1 MISSSTLKVLVFTLL
16 LSSTKQDSS
25 DNEIDDKVSAFA
37 DVAQSLLQDQN
48 IGSLVNNFMQS
59 DGGRQIGSAVMGAIS
74 NGQVMEGL
82 GSILS
87 QAGGGNKAGFD
98 PSIITNVLALMGGS
112 GRNSRGESGF
122 DFGELLSLAG
132 NFFSQDG
139 NAESFM
145 DYLPSL
151 LSSFTSNSPKS
162 SHADHDW
169 FLPPFLERIHVFLEQ
184 FFNSETG
191 RYVMNSV
198 GLDKF
203 MKLFADQNGNF
214 SYDKFV
220 ELVENQSFRRHWL
233 KIATSKMTTAIS
245 YIANPKLQK
254 KYLASAQQFINSFL
268 KANGF
273 PKSTLFD
280 PSRPVETLTALAN
293 YVSRQYMDYKIDA
306 KQYVKPAVEYAQ
318 VFSIRLVL

>member
-1 MISSSTLKVLVFTLL
+1 MISSGTLKVLVFTLL
-16 LSSTKQDSS
+16 LSLTKQETS
-25 DNEIDDKVSAFA
+25 DNEVDDKVSAFA

-48 IGSLVNNFMQS
+48 IGSLVNNFIQS
-59 DGGRQIGSAVMGAIS
+59 DGGRQLGSAVMGAMN

-87 QAGGGNKAGFD
+87 QAGGNKGGFD
-98 PSIITNVLALMGGS
+98 PSMIMNMLALMGSS
-112 GRNSRGESGF
+112 GRNTGADGGF
-122 DFGELLSLAG
+122 DFGQLLSMAG
-132 NFFSQDG
+132 TFFSQEG
-139 NAESFM
+139 NAESLM
-145 DYLPSL
+145 DYLPTL
-151 LSSFTSNSPKS
+151 MNSFTANAPKS

-169 FLPPFLERIHVFLEQ
+169 FLPPILERVHVFLEQ

-191 RYVMNSV
+191 RYIMNSF

-203 MKLFADQNGNF
+203 MKLFADRNGNF

-233 KIATSKMTTAIS
+233 KIATSRMTTAIS
-245 YIANPKLQK
+245 YISNPKLQK

-280 PSRPVETLTALAN
+280 PTRPVETLTALAN
-293 YVSRQYMDYKIDA
+293 YVSREYMGYKIDA
-306 KQYVKPAVEYAQ
+306 KQYVKPAVEYAKVLF
-318 VFSIRLVL
+318 VFPMCA